1 MLLRWA
7 NSQFNNKIS
16 NKKASADCIAAM
28 IDEIKPFVFV
38 CYYDKIEP
46 EEANKK
52 APENSYF
59 QFVILSLI
67 LSLISLGCI
76 VFALPILREKLACL
90 LLWRGWMKFKFFRW

>member
-16 NKKASADCIAAM
+16 NKKASADCIAAL

-76 VFALPILREKLACL
+76 VFALPILREKIGMSTILKGL
-90 LLWRGWMKFKFFRW
+90 NEI

>member
-16 NKKASADCIAAM
+16 NKKASADYIAAM

-46 EEANKK
+46 EEAHKK

-76 VFALPILREKLACL
+76 VFALPILREKIGMSTILKGL
-90 LLWRGWMKFKFFRW
+90 NEI